1 MACKQVIVL
10 PPEIPM
16 IFGSPA
22 HIQTFIGDM
31 VPAMREVI
39 AANPLS
45 AKYEVD
51 VECIL
56 YTFIKF
62 MMASSNAK
70 NSRSRWDPHSRWE
83 RYDRKF
89 HPKGKKPYPTWFLN
103 RLRRFLSDHRATLVN
118 LPSNPFLP
126 GAARAPSRTKLIVIY
141 LRPRDVSQTRC
152 ISL

>member
-39 AANPLS
+39 AAHPFS
-45 AKYEVD
+45 TKYEVH
-51 VECIL
+51 VEYSL
-56 YTFIKF
+56 LAFIKF
-62 MMASSNAK
+62 MMAPSNAK
-70 NSRSRWDPHSRWE
+70 NARSRWDPHSRWE

-89 HPKGKKPYPTWFLN
+89 HSRGKQPYPTWFLN
-103 RLRRFLSDHRATLVN
+103 RLCKYLSDHCATLVN
-118 LPSNPFLP
+118 LPKKPLLP
-126 GAARAPSRTKLIVIY
+126 GAARVPARTKLIVLY
-141 LRPRDVSQTRC
+141 LPPTNSAPLSTISQ
-152 ISL
+152 